1 MRTVR
6 NMSRRGWQI
15 AAAVAVAA
23 ALTAVTAVVA
33 LLPLQTQLSEEA
45 PGVEVLNRW
54 VDEGARGDLADD
66 AGVTDAAEAA
76 AVDALGR
83 KFTRNGPAHT
93 VFAVSAA
100 SGGAVAFVVQYATYR
115 DAGQSLI
122 APGVSLPVGVG
133 VWLDAVNDVTFTQV
147 AAPVSQS
154 ESSEGPGSGAL
165 TVGMWSSPEGRELV
179 VFDTGYGTKVSQ
191 GVFGPQLATPRNLV
205 SAGAS
210 QAAPFVDGYAVVDV
224 PADVLSAT
232 ATVELQQ
239 PRELSNWPL
248 LLGSPYALSLQR
260 GSELSHVDLAL
271 YSEGGSAQ
279 SPVRIKPYP
288 AAFGGYEAQRLS
300 RQWTMERVTVE
311 PTWKRS
317 ATGSGIVLQAQLPS
331 GHKLVMQWV
340 IEGKAYVAFVQ
351 TPGGRVHGVRCTTPG
366 SVLTV
371 MCELPSD
378 LGRLFVTNE
387 QFMWRTASDDW
398 SRAKGAYYDETFAA
412 VVPDKVTI
420 RVTPQRSEAFTLRFS

>member
-1 MRTVR
+1 
-6 NMSRRGWQI
+6 MSRRGWPI

-23 ALTAVTAVVA
+23 GLAGVTAVVV
-33 LLPLQTQLSEEA
+33 LLPLEAQLSEEA

-54 VDEGARGDLADD
+54 VDQGARGDLAND
-66 AGVTDAAEAA
+66 AGVTDAAESAA
-76 AVDALGR
+76 AEALGR

-93 VFAVSAA
+93 VFAVSAE

-133 VWLDAVNDVTFTQV
+133 VWLDSSNDVTFTQV
-147 AAPVSQS
+147 SVPVTQS
-154 ESSEGPGSGAL
+154 ESSESPESGAL
-165 TVGMWSSPEGRELV
+165 AVGMWTSPEARELV
-179 VFDTGYGTKVSQ
+179 VFDTGYATNVSE
-191 GVFGPQLATPRNLV
+191 GVFGPQRATPTDLV
-205 SAGAS
+205 SARAS
-210 QAAPFVDGYAVVDV
+210 QAASFVDGYAVIDV
-224 PADVLSAT
+224 PADVLPAT
-232 ATVELQQ
+232 ATIELQQ
-239 PRELSNWPL
+239 PRGLSNLPF
-248 LLGSPYALSLQR
+248 LLGSPYARSLQR

-300 RQWTMERVTVE
+300 RQWTMQRISVE
-311 PTWKRS
+311 PTWKRF

-331 GHKLVMQWV
+331 EHKLVMQWV
-340 IEGKAYVAFVQ
+340 IEGKAYIAFVQ
-351 TPGGRVHGVRCTTPG
+351 TPAGRVHGVRCTTPG

-371 MCELPSD
+371 MCDLPFD

-398 SRAKGAYYDETFAA
+398 RRAKGAYYDETFAA
-412 VVPDKVTI
+412 VVPDTVTI